1 MINTFATNLVYFRKQ
16 AGLSQEKLAEKLGLS
31 RSTLAN
37 YEQGRRE
44 PDFEVEEKIA
54 DFFNV
59 DLNTLRGYPAPVMTE
74 ELNDLLIEY
83 EKLAQPEKALVRRLI
98 KYIKAFKALQTNK
111 KDNSDALIDLLAGL
125 SDEHKV

>member
-1 MINTFATNLVYFRKQ
+1 MVNTFATNLVYFRKQ

-59 DLNTLRGYPAPVMTE
+59 DLNTLRGYPAPVMTD

>member
-1 MINTFATNLVYFRKQ
+1 
-16 AGLSQEKLAEKLGLS
+16 
-31 RSTLAN
+31 
-37 YEQGRRE
+37 
-44 PDFEVEEKIA
+44 
-54 DFFNV
+54 
-59 DLNTLRGYPAPVMTE
+59 MTK

-98 KYIKAFKALQTNK
+98 KYIKAFKALQINK

>member
-1 MINTFATNLVYFRKQ
+1 MVNTFATNLAYYRKR
-16 AGLSQEKLAEKLGLS
+16 AGLSQEGLAKALGIS
-31 RSTLAN
+31 RSALSN

-44 PDFEVEEKIA
+44 PDFEIEEKIA
-54 DFFNV
+54 DYFNV
-59 DLNTLRGYPAPVMTE
+59 DLNTLRGYPAPIMTK

-98 KYIKAFKALQTNK
+98 KYIKAFKALQINK